1 MSLPRIDRRAVLR
14 GFGGALLALP
24 ALEACS
30 RAPHDS
36 PRLARA
42 AERLSGTPAKRFIAL
57 MCPDGVEPA
66 WWFPTGAERNFTLAK
81 HNQVL
86 APIQQH
92 LLLTHGIDN
101 QVGLDMKTKG
111 TGNGH
116 AEGVSS
122 WLTGLPP
129 TERPVTSN
137 DWYNP
142 GPSIDQ
148 TIALAH
154 KAAGY
159 VAATDS
165 LHFGEEG
172 PGGYSSV
179 SIRADGTR
187 SDFYNA
193 FAAGALDLLFTA
205 DSQQSQMA
213 LQNAR
218 LRKHSIL
225 DGVKADYQ
233 ALATRVSGDDLR
245 RVQAHLEALRSI
257 EQRIDRASTCMRP
270 QLTQPMDDDQTR
282 DLYYD
287 VLVAALGCDA
297 TRVATVSFR
306 HSGGG
311 GPKLPFADVQEDI
324 HELSHSIV
332 AEALDGPAHAEFDR
346 YHQWY
351 WQKTLSLVSKL
362 KAVQT
367 PEGGTL
373 FDDVVI
379 FTGSEISI
387 DHGNADMPFMLIAG
401 DKTPIDT
408 GRFVELPK
416 GTNHTK
422 LLVTLLHAF
431 GIDAERV
438 GDATYEAGNLDT
450 ALLKA

>member
-1 MSLPRIDRRAVLR
+1 VTAGRIDRRALLR
-14 GFGGALLALP
+14 GFGGALIALP

-30 RAPHDS
+30 RS
-36 PRLARA
+36 PRDAEPLARA
-42 AERLSGTPAKRFIAL
+42 EQRIVGAPAKRFIAI
-57 MCPDGVEPA
+57 MCPDGVEPK
-66 WWFPTGAERNFTLAK
+66 WWFPTGAERDFTLAR

-101 QVGLDMKTKG
+101 QVGLDQKASGK
-111 TGNGH
+111 GNGH

-122 WLTGLPP
+122 LLTGLAPV
-129 TERPVTSN
+129 ERPVGSN
-137 DWYNP
+137 DWYNA

-148 TIALAH
+148 LIMQAH
-154 KAAGY
+154 KDAGY
-159 VAATDS
+159 VGATDS

-172 PGGYSSV
+172 PGGYSSI
-179 SIRADGTR
+179 SIRADGSR

-193 FAAGALDLLFTA
+193 FGAGALDLLFA
-205 DSQQSQMA
+205 AGSEQSQSA
-213 LQNAR
+213 LTNAR

-225 DGVKADYQ
+225 DGVKSDYQ
-233 ALATRVSGDDLR
+233 ALAARVSGDDLR
-245 RVQAHLEALRSI
+245 RVQAHLDALRSI
-257 EQRIDRASTCMRP
+257 EQRIDRVLVCQRP
-270 QLTQPMDDDQTR
+270 QLKPPMDDDQTR

-287 VLVAALGCDA
+287 VLVAALACDA

-324 HELSHSIV
+324 HELSHSLV
-332 AEALDGPAHAEFDR
+332 GEPLEGPAHAEFDR
-346 YHQWY
+346 YHQWF
-351 WQKTLSLVSKL
+351 WKKALSLVTKL
-362 KAVQT
+362 KGVAT

-387 DHGNADMPFMLIAG
+387 DHGNANMPFMLVAG

-408 GRFVELPK
+408 GRFVELPA
-416 GTNHTK
+416 GTNHTR
-422 LLVTLLHAF
+422 LLVSLLHAF
-431 GIDAERV
+431 GVAKDQV
-438 GDATYEAGNLDT
+438 GDAKYASGNLDS
-450 ALLKA
+450 ALFKA

>member
-1 MSLPRIDRRAVLR
+1 MKLPRVDRRTLLR
-14 GFGGALLALP
+14 GFGGALIALP

-42 AERLSGTPAKRFIAL
+42 SERLSGAPAKRFIAL
-57 MCPDGVEPA
+57 MCPDGVEPM
-66 WWFPTGAERNFTLAK
+66 WWFPTGTERVFTLGK
-81 HNQVL
+81 HNQAL
-86 APIQQH
+86 TPIQRN
-92 LLLTHGIDN
+92 LLLTRGIDN
-101 QVGLDMKTKG
+101 QVGLDMKAKG

-129 TERPVTSN
+129 TESPGGSN
-137 DWYNP
+137 DWYNQ

-148 TIALAH
+148 TIAQAH
-154 KAAGY
+154 KVAGF
-159 VAATDS
+159 VGATDS

-172 PGGYSSV
+172 PGSYSSV

-193 FAAGALDLLFTA
+193 FAAGSLDLLFTA
-205 DSQQSQMA
+205 DSQQSQQA
-213 LQNAR
+213 LANAR

-257 EQRIDRASTCMRP
+257 EQRIDRASSCMRP
-270 QLTQPMDDDQTR
+270 QLTPPMDDDQTR

-311 GPKLPFADVQEDI
+311 GPKLPFAGVQEDI

-332 AEALDGPAHAEFDR
+332 AEALDGPAHAEFDL
-346 YHQWY
+346 YHQWF
-351 WQKTLSLVSKL
+351 WHKTLSLVTKL
-362 KAVQT
+362 QAVET

-379 FTGSEISI
+379 FTGSEISV
-387 DHGNADMPFMLIAG
+387 DHGNANMPFMLLAG
-401 DKTPIDT
+401 DKTPIDV
-408 GRFVELPK
+408 GRFVELPQ

-422 LLVTLLHAF
+422 LLTTLLHAF
-431 GIDAERV
+431 GIEAERV
-438 GDATYEAGNLDT
+438 GDPTYEAGNLDA